1 MPNPTTIRLSA
12 VVTYADPNYPE
23 KKYQKLKSLLDKGQ
37 REQVINELKI
47 LYPKDSYLAHSLANR
62 LGIDIQKELGI
73 IYHYQGFDSTSILQD
88 NTQTNSTE
96 IVTQY
101 NSFHNTLE
109 AIQNATQYKGNL
121 ADTLMAGISGVFG
134 AIQKGAEEI
143 TKLAGGKYQIAKYMF
158 KAEGI
163 SISATYG
170 YGSND
175 RDMLKTAVSVGLE
188 LAGSYFIGLALE
200 GIIVSLGLASIPAF
214 IVVGAISAL
223 VAGILMNTQAG
234 KLVVNETTQAIRET
248 ITSLES
254 KLQSFFSLFKSNP
267 NAYELVPNPNL
278 ESKDYQ
284 SLIELL
290 LDTNSTAKDIDSLLH
305 SFPHYL
311 QDSKQLLD
319 SSNTDSTP
327 TQSNTESTDSKTLTP
342 NNNNPTPNTFPF
354 SLQIKDYNTFVSLS
368 NKQIQITNI
377 DSKQIYTQTTDSR
390 GYVSFS
396 IDSKQRGDFFCPTI
410 IHKDYHSA
418 QHNLSNNITQRTICP
433 HSYANHTA
441 IVYVKQNNT
450 QSQDNTNL
458 VESIQFLEYIEW
470 GIHSPQH
477 IKIDYI
483 DNKQDDITYPF
494 THPFAPGTYIEL
506 EAKLHNNV
514 ESGIPLQWGYIALH
528 NELELQS
535 FTESKRAYPLQYIN
549 DESQYF
555 HTQNIYNKI
564 GFYLPLQ
571 EYAYIVVFASTSKI
585 NMYEDIY
592 LIINTDFKV
601 GEDSNNGVIESK
613 REKQSDEQKA
623 IYNQTSIN
631 NLQAWNKLQCICSV
645 KEAVEFLQ
653 ANKEQLNKLYQNNKT
668 RYNQTDSDG
677 NLIYNVWFDYYRIY
691 PSLAGKIAYIYYRFD
706 VGDGGFI
713 KSVDKDYWNKC
724 KNFVE
729 KISNIYIKH
738 HKKHFEK
745 HFIDGYQYNTYSLVS
760 NFIDNVGNQFGIPS
774 QKNIIQANYD
784 LMNVR
789 IVCMPK
795 IVINNKMSSAGY
807 YDKFSNT
814 INIKLFF
821 FEDKKNN
828 LSYVLNNIF
837 HEFRHFYI
845 LYAMHNLSN
854 QSLMI
859 HFIYY
864 NSSFFYDNNFPIIF
878 GAFKK
883 QCQKFDA
890 CMLNCMLDQKT
901 SLYYIQPAERDAR
914 INAYQF
920 SKATEGVIL

>member
-143 TKLAGGKYQIAKYMF
+143 TKLAEGKYQIAKYMF

-254 KLQSFFSLFKSNP
+254 KLQSFFSLFDSNP
-267 NAYELVPNPNL
+267 NAYELISNPNL

-305 SFPHYL
+305 SFLHYL
-311 QDSKQLLD
+311 QDSKQPLE
-319 SSNTDSTP
+319 SNTTDSTLS
-327 TQSNTESTDSKTLTP
+327 QSNTTPTTQSTKDSNDSTTP
-342 NNNNPTPNTFPF
+342 KNNNPNTQTPNTFPF
-354 SLQIKDYNTFVSLS
+354 SLQIKDYNTFTPLS
-368 NKQIQITNI
+368 NKQIQLTNI

-390 GYVSFS
+390 GYVSFEIKES
-396 IDSKQRGDFFCPTI
+396 ERGDFFCPII

-441 IVYVKQNNT
+441 IVYFKQNNT

-470 GIHSPQH
+470 GIDSPQQ

-483 DNKQDDITYPF
+483 GNKQDDIAYPLTY
-494 THPFAPGTYIEL
+494 PFAPGTYIEL
-506 EAKLHNNV
+506 EAKLHDNV
-514 ESGIPLQWGYIALH
+514 ESNTSLQWGYIALH

-535 FTESKRAYPLQYIN
+535 FIESKRAYPLQYIN
-549 DESQYF
+549 DESQHF

-585 NMYEDIY
+585 DVYKDTY

-601 GEDSNNGVIESK
+601 GKDSNNGVIESK
-613 REKQSDEQKA
+613 REEQSDEQKA

-631 NLQAWNKLQCICSV
+631 NLQAWNKLQCICNV
-645 KEAVEFLQ
+645 KEAVDFLR
-653 ANKEQLNKLYQNNKT
+653 ANEARLNELYQNNKT
-668 RYNQTDSDG
+668 RYNQKDSGG
-677 NLIYNVWFDYYRIY
+677 NLIYDVWFDYFRIH

-706 VGDGGFI
+706 
-713 KSVDKDYWNKC
+713 
-724 KNFVE
+724 
-729 KISNIYIKH
+729 
-738 HKKHFEK
+738 
-745 HFIDGYQYNTYSLVS
+745 
-760 NFIDNVGNQFGIPS
+760 
-774 QKNIIQANYD
+774 
-784 LMNVR
+784 
-789 IVCMPK
+789 
-795 IVINNKMSSAGY
+795 
-807 YDKFSNT
+807 
-814 INIKLFF
+814 
-821 FEDKKNN
+821 
-828 LSYVLNNIF
+828 
-837 HEFRHFYI
+837 
-845 LYAMHNLSN
+845 
-854 QSLMI
+854 
-859 HFIYY
+859 
-864 NSSFFYDNNFPIIF
+864 
-878 GAFKK
+878 
-883 QCQKFDA
+883 
-890 CMLNCMLDQKT
+890 
-901 SLYYIQPAERDAR
+901 
-914 INAYQF
+914 
-920 SKATEGVIL
+920 